1 MENNES
7 GLRKTVLLDREL
19 VSKCETMY
27 GEANVTSFTQF
38 VKQALELYIDY
49 LISGNHGALLSKGI
63 QDMIHSELSII
74 NHRLSKSL
82 YRYAIELDML
92 CQMLASVV
100 EEEPSYYLEQIR
112 KEANARVAMM
122 RGKVCLEEITEDIKK
137 KESDKNL
144 YRRLRRLREEV
155 RELED
160 RLGLTSSAKKD
171 SDDPYDP
178 GYPDDDAITAE
189 LYRRGIL

>member
-1 MENNES
+1 MENKES

-19 VSKCETMY
+19 VSRCETMY
-27 GEANVTSFTQF
+27 GEANVSSFTQF

-49 LISGNHGALLSKGI
+49 LITGNHGTLLSKGI
-63 QDMIHSELSII
+63 QDMIRSELSVI

-92 CQMLASVV
+92 CQMLSYVI
-100 EEEPSYYLEQIR
+100 EEDPTYYLEEIR
-112 KEANARVAMM
+112 KEANARVARM

-137 KESDKNL
+137 REGDKNL
-144 YRRLRRLREEV
+144 YLRLKRLRGEV
-155 RELED
+155 RELENT
-160 RLGLTSSAKKD
+160 LGLIESTEEE
-171 SDDPYDP
+171 SDDPSD
-178 GYPDDDAITAE
+178 ISTAE

>member
-1 MENNES
+1 MENKES

-19 VSKCETMY
+19 VSRCETMY
-27 GEANVTSFTQF
+27 GGANVTSFTQF

-49 LISGNHGALLSKGI
+49 LISGNHGTLLSKGI
-63 QDMIHSELSII
+63 QDMIHSELSVI

-92 CQMLASVV
+92 CQMLAYVV
-100 EEEPSYYLEQIR
+100 EEDPTYYLEEIR
-112 KEANARVAMM
+112 KEANGRVARM

-137 KESDKNL
+137 REGDKNL
-144 YRRLRRLREEV
+144 YLRLKRLRGEV

-160 RLGLTSSAKKD
+160 MLGLTREV
-171 SDDPYDP
+171 SDDPND
-178 GYPDDDAITAE
+178 ISTEE